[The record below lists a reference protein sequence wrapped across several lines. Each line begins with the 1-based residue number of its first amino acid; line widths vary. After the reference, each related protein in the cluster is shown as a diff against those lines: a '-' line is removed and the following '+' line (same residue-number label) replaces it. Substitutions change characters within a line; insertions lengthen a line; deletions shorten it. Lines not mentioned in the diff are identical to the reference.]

1 MVMRI
6 ADLRFYLRF
15 GKTRSG
21 SGGTV
26 YIKNAKIRQ
35 NTKLWSS
42 IFICTAYIL
51 TASYPAVSGDAPPVI
66 ASHSGYG
73 GAIQK
78 GWYWYEVEKERKEEP
93 SAEEDSP
100 SPFDTSVD
108 PRGMSVEEFRELLEK
123 TKNDAVANPSVENM
137 LKYIELQ
144 DVARRKA
151 LAFANVYQLVMQKHP
166 EFTTASTNPTAVPGI
181 DALHALKSEEVES
194 EIYAAKNDFALI
206 YFYKPDC
213 QFCRAQ
219 NGILQYFT
227 DKYGWSIKAVNL
239 YDEPEPAYRFNVTT
253 VPYILTVYKATGEY
267 MPVTVGVS
275 SLNELEQK
283 LYRAIRYLRGEV
295 TPSQF
300 SIYNYDL
307 GGPGDPEQRGNIQK

>member
-1 MVMRI
+1 MDQGIKFWI
-6 ADLRFYLRF
+6 A
-15 GKTRSG
+15 T
-21 SGGTV
+21 
-26 YIKNAKIRQ
+26 
-35 NTKLWSS
+35 
-42 IFICTAYIL
+42 FICTAYVL
-51 TASYPAVSGDAPPVI
+51 TAPFPAISGEETNAVS
-66 ASHSGYG
+66 SYSGYG
-73 GAIQK
+73 GVIQK

-93 SAEEDSP
+93 AELYSP
-100 SPFDTSVD
+100 QPLDAGGD
-108 PRGMSVEEFRELLEK
+108 PWEMPVEEFRELLEK
-123 TKNDAVANPSVENM
+123 TKNDAVAKPTVENM
-137 LKYIELQ
+137 LNYIELQ

-151 LAFANVYQLVMQKHP
+151 LAFANVYQLVMQKNP

-194 EIYAAKNDFALI
+194 EIYAAQNDFALV
-206 YFYKPDC
+206 YFHKPDC

-239 YDEPEPAYRFNVTT
+239 YDDPDPAYRFNVTT

-267 MPVTVGVS
+267 MPVTVGVA
-275 SLNELEQK
+275 SLTELEQK
-283 LYRAIRYLRGEV
+283 LYRAIRYLRGDV

-307 GGPGDPEQRGNIQK
+307 GGPGDPEQRGNIPK

>member
-1 MVMRI
+1 MK
-6 ADLRFYLRF
+6 FWF
-15 GKTRSG
+15 
-21 SGGTV
+21 
-26 YIKNAKIRQ
+26 
-35 NTKLWSS
+35 S
-42 IFICTAYIL
+42 ILICVAYVL
-51 TASYPAVSGDAPPVI
+51 TASPPAISGDDSSAVSG
-66 ASHSGYG
+66 HSGYG
-73 GAIQK
+73 GVIQK
-78 GWYWYEVEKERKEEP
+78 GWYWYEVEKDKKEKAT
-93 SAEEDSP
+93 AELDAP
-100 SPFDTSVD
+100 TLLDTSAD
-108 PRGMSVEEFRELLEK
+108 PWEMPVEEFKELLEK
-123 TKNDAVANPSVENM
+123 TKNIAVANPTIENM
-137 LKYIELQ
+137 FKYIDLQ

-194 EIYAAKNDFALI
+194 EIYAAKNDFALV
-206 YFYKPDC
+206 YFHKPDC

-219 NGILQYFT
+219 NGILRYFT
-227 DKYGWSIKAVNL
+227 DKYGWSIKTVNL
-239 YDEPEPAYRFNVTT
+239 YDDLESAYRFNVMT
-253 VPYILTVYKATGEY
+253 VPYVLTVYKATGEY
-267 MPVTVGVS
+267 MPVTVGVA

>member
-1 MVMRI
+1 MKFW
-6 ADLRFYLRF
+6 L
-15 GKTRSG
+15 
-21 SGGTV
+21 
-26 YIKNAKIRQ
+26 
-35 NTKLWSS
+35 S
-42 IFICTAYIL
+42 ILICATYVL
-51 TASYPAVSGDAPPVI
+51 TASNPAVSGEDSPAVLG
-66 ASHSGYG
+66 HSGYG
-73 GAIQK
+73 DAIQK

-93 SAEEDSP
+93 AAEEDSP
-100 SPFDTSVD
+100 PPFDTTMD
-108 PRGMSVEEFRELLEK
+108 PWSMSVEEFKILLEK
-123 TKNDAVANPSVENM
+123 TKNDAVANPTIENM
-137 LKYIELQ
+137 LKYIEMQ
-144 DVARRKA
+144 DMARRKA

-181 DALHALKSEEVES
+181 DALHTMKSEEVES
-194 EIYAAKNDFALI
+194 EIYAAKNDFALV
-206 YFYKPDC
+206 YFHKPDC

-219 NGILQYFT
+219 NGVLRYFT

-267 MPVTVGVS
+267 MPVTVGVA

-307 GGPGDPEQRGNIQK
+307 GGPGDPEQRGNRQK

>member
-1 MVMRI
+1 MN
-6 ADLRFYLRF
+6 FW
-15 GKTRSG
+15 T
-21 SGGTV
+21 
-26 YIKNAKIRQ
+26 
-35 NTKLWSS
+35 S
-42 IFICTAYIL
+42 ILICAAHVLIVL
-51 TASYPAVSGDAPPVI
+51 NSVALGEEPQDVSV
-66 ASHSGYG
+66 HSGYG
-73 GAIQK
+73 SAIQK

-93 SAEEDSP
+93 TAELDSP
-100 SPFDTSVD
+100 QPPGAWAD
-108 PRGMSVEEFRELLEK
+108 PWEMPVEQFRELLEK
-123 TKNDAVANPSVENM
+123 TKNDTVANPTVENM

-166 EFTTASTNPTAVPGI
+166 EFTIASTNPTAVPGI

-194 EIYAAKNDFALI
+194 EIYAAKNDFALV
-206 YFYKPDC
+206 YFHKPDC

-227 DKYGWSIKAVNL
+227 DKYGWSIKTVNL
-239 YDEPEPAYRFNVTT
+239 YEEPEPAYRFNVTT
-253 VPYILTVYKATGEY
+253 VPYILTVYKTTGEY
-267 MPVTVGVS
+267 MPVTVGVA

-307 GGPGDPEQRGNIQK
+307 GGPGDPEQRGNIPK

>member
-1 MVMRI
+1 MRESMKFWFSI
-6 ADLRFYLRF
+6 LICAASVL
-15 GKTRSG
+15 
-21 SGGTV
+21 TV
-26 YIKNAKIRQ
+26 
-35 NTKLWSS
+35 SH
-42 IFICTAYIL
+42 
-51 TASYPAVSGDAPPVI
+51 PAVSGEEPAAV
-66 ASHSGYG
+66 SGHSGYG

-78 GWYWYEVEKERKEEP
+78 GWYWYEVEKERKDETA
-93 SAEEDSP
+93 AEEDSP
-100 SPFDTSVD
+100 PPFDTPTD
-108 PRGMSVEEFRELLEK
+108 PWGMSVEEFKELLEE
-123 TKNDAVANPSVENM
+123 TKNVAVADPTVENM

-194 EIYAAKNDFALI
+194 KIYTAKNDFALV
-206 YFYKPDC
+206 YFHKPDC

-219 NGILQYFT
+219 NGILRYFT

-267 MPVTVGVS
+267 MSVTAGVA

>member
-1 MVMRI
+1 MVER
-6 ADLRFYLRF
+6 AS
-15 GKTRSG
+15 KG
-21 SGGTV
+21 SGMKFWISILICSAHVLTL
-26 YIKNAKIRQ
+26 N
-35 NTKLWSS
+35 SS
-42 IFICTAYIL
+42 
-51 TASYPAVSGDAPPVI
+51 ASGEEPQDVSV
-66 ASHSGYG
+66 HSGYG
-73 GAIQK
+73 GVIQK
-78 GWYWYEVEKERKEEP
+78 GWYWYEVEKEGKEEP
-93 SAEEDSP
+93 VTELGSSQPLDAGADPWEMPVED
-100 SPFDTSVD
+100 
-108 PRGMSVEEFRELLEK
+108 FRELLEK
-123 TKNDAVANPSVENM
+123 TKKDTVANPTVENM

-194 EIYAAKNDFALI
+194 EIYAAKNDFALV
-206 YFYKPDC
+206 YFHKPDC

-219 NGILQYFT
+219 NWILRYFT

-239 YDEPEPAYRFNVTT
+239 YEEPESVYRFNVTT

-267 MPVTVGVS
+267 MPVTVGVA
-275 SLNELEQK
+275 SLTELEQK

>member
-1 MVMRI
+1 MKFCLSM
-6 ADLRFYLRF
+6 L
-15 GKTRSG
+15 
-21 SGGTV
+21 
-26 YIKNAKIRQ
+26 
-35 NTKLWSS
+35 
-42 IFICTAYIL
+42 ICATYFL
-51 TASYPAVSGDAPPVI
+51 TASNPAVSGEDSPAVLG
-66 ASHSGYG
+66 HSWYS

-78 GWYWYEVEKERKEEP
+78 GWYWYEVEKEKKEEP
-93 SAEEDSP
+93 TAEEDSP
-100 SPFDTSVD
+100 LHFDFSVD
-108 PRGMSVEEFRELLEK
+108 PWGMSVEEFKELLEK
-123 TKNDAVANPSVENM
+123 TKNVAVANPTIENM

-144 DVARRKA
+144 DIARRKA

-181 DALHALKSEEVES
+181 NTLNALKSEEVVS
-194 EIYAAKNDFALI
+194 EIYAAKKDFALV
-206 YFYKPDC
+206 YFHKPDC
-213 QFCRAQ
+213 HFCRAQ

-253 VPYILTVYKATGEY
+253 VPYILTVYKTTGEY
-267 MPVTVGVS
+267 MPVTIGVA
-275 SLNELEQK
+275 SLTELEQK

>member
-1 MVMRI
+1 MKFC
-6 ADLRFYLRF
+6 L
-15 GKTRSG
+15 
-21 SGGTV
+21 
-26 YIKNAKIRQ
+26 
-35 NTKLWSS
+35 S
-42 IFICTAYIL
+42 ILICATYFF
-51 TASYPAVSGDAPPVI
+51 TASNPAVSGEDSPAVL
-66 ASHSGYG
+66 SHSGYSG
-73 GAIQK
+73 VIQK
-78 GWYWYEVEKERKEEP
+78 GWYWYEVEKERNEEP
-93 SAEEDSP
+93 AAEEDSP
-100 SPFDTSVD
+100 PSFDTTMD
-108 PRGMSVEEFRELLEK
+108 PWSMSVEEFKELLEK
-123 TKNDAVANPSVENM
+123 TKNVAVADPTVENM

-151 LAFANVYQLVMQKHP
+151 LAFANVYQLVIQMNP

-181 DALHALKSEEVES
+181 EALHTMKSEEVES
-194 EIYAAKNDFALI
+194 DIYAAKNDFALV
-206 YFYKPDC
+206 YFHKPDC

-219 NGILQYFT
+219 NGILRYFT

-239 YDEPEPAYRFNVTT
+239 YEEPESVYRFNVTT

-267 MPVTVGVS
+267 MPVTVGVA
-275 SLNELEQK
+275 SLTELEQK